1 MKNILIDNPSFYLEI
16 LKVNNSIMC
25 EYNKN
30 KLPDKI
36 NDPNNYKEDFE
47 LELLSRDNVSKIS
60 KGTKIFFIG
69 EKDNE
74 FNIKKSGDFEKIDFS
89 NLLIYLDIKG
99 EVKEYSMKEYFFY
112 FSLESSVERGFMID
126 LLKALETGK
135 IKKRDKSIKR
145 VVKKKKSLNF

>member
-1 MKNILIDNPSFYLEI
+1 
-16 LKVNNSIMC
+16 MC

-30 KLPDKI
+30 TFPDKI

-47 LELLSRDNVSKIS
+47 LELLSRDNVSQLTQDK
-60 KGTKIFFIG
+60 KVFYLGKY
-69 EKDNE
+69 DNE
-74 FNIKKSGDFEKIDFS
+74 FNIKKSGDFKKIDFS

-99 EVKEYSMKEYFFY
+99 KVKEYSMKEYFFY
-112 FSLESSVERGFMID
+112 FSLESSVERGFMVD

-145 VVKKKKSLNF
+145 VVKKKKTLNF